1 MKYGRLLTRLYNT
14 PLAIAQS
21 KLDVLTSE
29 VTLKLLAGESIP
41 SISNASKEDST
52 TSSAVIKVFD
62 SLVSKNGGG
71 DSGSTSYEY
80 VTSQVNQSISAGNT
94 KLTFYIDSPGG
105 EVSGLFGLAAF
116 IASLPTKYGI
126 ETVAVTDGMA
136 TSAAYVIAAACQTI
150 YATSSAIIGSVGVIM
165 TLINVTEADKKA
177 GVEYTILRSK
187 EDKALINPHEPFAS
201 RAIEDAVS
209 MLNVLDNIMNSAV
222 TSYRPKLSL
231 ETIMK
236 LSGNTVLAE
245 EALSLGLIDGIV
257 TSFQEV
263 MTTEV
268 PQKQLLLTTN
278 KGVSMTLEEALAKN
292 IELSSELQTL
302 KASTTL
308 EVAKAKQMEQARVL
322 GILDAASTF
331 KLSADLAT
339 KRIKAG
345 ASIEDTVEMFEG
357 IKEALQMSGA
367 LDTSVALQSSLNK
380 EVISEDAKP
389 EDFLSSFMGA
399 VDKLS
404 AQETYNGVR

>member
-71 DSGSTSYEY
+71 DSGSTSYED
-80 VTSQVNQSISAGNT
+80 VTSQVNRAISAGNT

-105 EVSGLFGLAAF
+105 EVSGLFGVAAF

-201 RAIEDAVS
+201 RAIEDAV
-209 MLNVLDNIMNSAV
+209 NNAV

-278 KGVSMTLEEALAKN
+278 KGVNMTLEEALAKN

-322 GILDAASTF
+322 GILEAASTF

-380 EVISEDAKP
+380 EVISEAKKP

-399 VDKLS
+399 VDKIA

>member
-1 MKYGRLLTRLYNT
+1 MKYGRILTRLYNT

-29 VTLKLLAGESIP
+29 VTLKLLAGETLP
-41 SISNASKEDST
+41 SVSNLSKQDTVDSN
-52 TSSAVIKVFD
+52 AVIKVFD

-80 VTSQVNQSISAGNT
+80 VTSQVNQAISAGNT
-94 KLTFYIDSPGG
+94 TLTFYIDSPGG

-116 IASLPTKYGI
+116 IASLPSKYGI
-126 ETVAVTDGMA
+126 KTVAVTDGMA
-136 TSAAYVIAAACQTI
+136 TSAAYVIAASCQTI
-150 YATSSAIIGSVGVIM
+150 LATSSSIIGSIGVIM
-165 TLINVTEADKKA
+165 TLINVSEADKKA

-187 EDKALINPHEPFAS
+187 EDKALINPHEPFAT

-209 MLNVLDNIMNSAV
+209 MLSVLDNIMNNAV

-231 ETIMK
+231 DTIME
-236 LSGNTVLAE
+236 LAGNTVLAE

-263 MTTEV
+263 MTTEA
-268 PQKQLLLTTN
+268 PQKQLSITTN
-278 KGVSMTLEEALAKN
+278 KGINMTLEEALAKN
-292 IELSSELQTL
+292 IELSSELQSL
-302 KASTTL
+302 QASTTL

-322 GILDAASTF
+322 GILEAASTF

-345 ASIEDTVEMFEG
+345 ASVEDTVEMFEG

-367 LDTSVALQSSLNK
+367 VDTSGVLQSSLTK
-380 EVISEDAKP
+380 EVVAEEAKP

-399 VDKLS
+399 VDKIS
-404 AQETYNGVR
+404 AQETYIGVR

>member
-1 MKYGRLLTRLYNT
+1 
-14 PLAIAQS
+14 
-21 KLDVLTSE
+21 
-29 VTLKLLAGESIP
+29 
-41 SISNASKEDST
+41 
-52 TSSAVIKVFD
+52 
-62 SLVSKNGGG
+62 
-71 DSGSTSYEY
+71 
-80 VTSQVNQSISAGNT
+80 
-94 KLTFYIDSPGG
+94 
-105 EVSGLFGLAAF
+105 
-116 IASLPTKYGI
+116 
-126 ETVAVTDGMA
+126 
-136 TSAAYVIAAACQTI
+136 
-150 YATSSAIIGSVGVIM
+150 
-165 TLINVTEADKKA
+165 
-177 GVEYTILRSK
+177 
-187 EDKALINPHEPFAS
+187 
-201 RAIEDAVS
+201 
-209 MLNVLDNIMNSAV
+209 
-222 TSYRPKLSL
+222 
-231 ETIMK
+231 MK

-245 EALSLGLIDGIV
+245 EALTLGLIDGIV

-278 KGVSMTLEEALAKN
+278 KGVSMNLEEALAKN

-322 GILDAASTF
+322 GILEAASTF

-380 EVISEDAKP
+380 EVIEDAKP

>member
-1 MKYGRLLTRLYNT
+1 MKYSRLLTRLYNQ

-29 VTLKLLAGESIP
+29 VTLKLLAGESLP
-41 SISNASKEDST
+41 SIQTASKQDSEPST
-52 TSSAVIKVFD
+52 AIIKVFD

-80 VTSQVNQSISAGNT
+80 VTSQINNAINEGNT

-116 IASLPTKYGI
+116 IASLPSKYGV

-136 TSAAYVIAAACQTI
+136 TSAAYVIAASCQTI
-150 YATSSAIIGSVGVIM
+150 LATSSSIIGSIGVIM
-165 TLINVTEADKKA
+165 TLINVAEADKKA
-177 GVEYTILRSK
+177 GVSYTILRSK
-187 EDKALINPHEPFAS
+187 EDKALINPHEPFAT
-201 RAIEDAVS
+201 RAIEDSVK
-209 MLNVLDNIMNSAV
+209 MLGVLDTIMNNAV

-231 ETIMK
+231 DTITK
-236 LSGNTVLAE
+236 LAGNTVLAE

-257 TSFQEV
+257 TSFSEV

-268 PQKQLLLTTN
+268 PQQLLTTTN
-278 KGVSMTLEEALAKN
+278 KGINMTLEEALAKN
-292 IELSSELQTL
+292 IELSSELQSL

-308 EVAKAKQMEQARVL
+308 EVAKAKQTEQDRVL
-322 GILDAASTF
+322 GILDAAATF

-345 ASIEDTVEMFEG
+345 ASIADTVEMFEG

-367 LDTSVALQSSLNK
+367 VDTSLALQASLTK
-380 EVISEDAKP
+380 EVLSEDTAP
-389 EDFLSSFMGA
+389 EDFLSSLMGA

>member
-1 MKYGRLLTRLYNT
+1 MKYSRLLTRLYNQ

-29 VTLKLLAGESIP
+29 VTLKLLAGESLP
-41 SISNASKEDST
+41 SIQIASKQDSEPST
-52 TSSAVIKVFD
+52 AIIKVFD

-80 VTSQVNQSISAGNT
+80 VTSQINDAISAGNT

-116 IASLPTKYGI
+116 IASLPSKYGV

-136 TSAAYVIAAACQTI
+136 TSAAYVIAASCQSI
-150 YATSSAIIGSVGVIM
+150 LATSSSIIGSIGVIM
-165 TLINVTEADKKA
+165 TLINVAEADKKA
-177 GVEYTILRSK
+177 GVSYTILRSK
-187 EDKALINPHEPFAS
+187 EDKALINPHEPFAT
-201 RAIEDAVS
+201 RAIEDSVK
-209 MLNVLDNIMNSAV
+209 MLGVLDTIMNNAV

-231 ETIMK
+231 DTITK
-236 LSGNTVLAE
+236 LAGNTILAE

-257 TSFQEV
+257 TSFSEV

-268 PQKQLLLTTN
+268 PQQLLTTTN
-278 KGVSMTLEEALAKN
+278 KGINMTLEEALAKN
-292 IELSSELQTL
+292 IELSSELQSL

-308 EVAKAKQMEQARVL
+308 EVAKAKQTEQDRVL
-322 GILDAASTF
+322 GILDAAATF

-345 ASIEDTVEMFEG
+345 ASIADTVEMFEG

-367 LDTSVALQSSLNK
+367 VDTSLALQSSLTK
-380 EVISEDAKP
+380 EVLPEDKAP
-389 EDFLSSFMGA
+389 EDFLSSLMGA

>member
-1 MKYGRLLTRLYNT
+1 MKYGRILTRLYNT

-29 VTLKLLAGESIP
+29 VTLKLLAGESLP
-41 SISNASKEDST
+41 SISTLGKQDVV
-52 TSSAVIKVFD
+52 SSNAVIKVFD

-80 VTSQVNQSISAGNT
+80 VTSQVNQAISAGNT
-94 KLTFYIDSPGG
+94 TLTFYIDSPGG

-116 IASLPTKYGI
+116 INSLPTKYGI
-126 ETVAVTDGMA
+126 NTVAVTDGMA
-136 TSAAYVIAAACQTI
+136 TSAAYVLAASCQSI
-150 YATSSAIIGSVGVIM
+150 LATSSSIIGSIGVIM
-165 TLINVTEADKKA
+165 TLINVSEADKKA

-187 EDKALINPHEPFAS
+187 EDKALINPHEPFAT

-209 MLNVLDNIMNSAV
+209 MLNVLDNIMNNAV

-231 ETIMK
+231 DTIMK

-268 PQKQLLLTTN
+268 PQKQLSITTN
-278 KGVSMTLEEALAKN
+278 KGINMTLEEALAKN
-292 IELSSELQTL
+292 IELSSELQSL
-302 KASTTL
+302 QASTTL

-322 GILDAASTF
+322 GILEAASTF

-367 LDTSVALQSSLNK
+367 LDTSVALQASLNK
-380 EVISEDAKP
+380 EVVAEEVKP

-399 VDKLS
+399 VDKFS
-404 AQETYNGVR
+404 AQESYTGVR